1 MQPKKLSILAL
12 FSTLALIISAVE
24 STLPPLVPIPGI
36 KLGLANIVTLV
47 LLRRFTAKDALL
59 VLTVRIL
66 LSSLLF
72 GQAVS
77 LLYSLAGGLLSLFFM
92 NLTNR
97 LLKGGYLGLTSITGG
112 ISHNIGQITIA
123 LLLTQVPGV
132 LAYLPFLV
140 LSGILTGL
148 FTGLCAHF
156 MLKFLPDRL

>member
-1 MQPKKLSILAL
+1 MHTRNLSILAL
-12 FSTLALIISAVE
+12 FSALALIISGLE
-24 STLPPLVPIPGI
+24 SALPPLVPLPGI
-36 KLGLANIVTLV
+36 RLGLANIVTLV
-47 LLRRFTAKDALL
+47 LLYRYTAKDALL

-77 LLYSLAGGLLSLFFM
+77 LLYSLAGGLLSLLVM
-92 NLTNR
+92 NGGNKLLNR
-97 LLKGGYLGLTSITGG
+97 HYLGLTSILGG
-112 ISHNIGQITIA
+112 ISHNIGQITVA

-132 LAYLPFLV
+132 LAYLPFLM

-156 MLKFLPDRL
+156 MLKFLPKKL